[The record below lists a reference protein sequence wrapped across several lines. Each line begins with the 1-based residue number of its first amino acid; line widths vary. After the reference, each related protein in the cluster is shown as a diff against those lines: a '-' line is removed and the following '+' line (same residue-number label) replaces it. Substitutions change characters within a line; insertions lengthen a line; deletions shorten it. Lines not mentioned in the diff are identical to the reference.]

1 MNIIKNI
8 IAFAA
13 STFVSVGAIG
23 CNSHREGISTVD
35 ATEFAKEVA
44 SEDTPQ
50 LVDVRTPAE
59 FADGH
64 LPGAINID
72 IQSDSFDKVSTSTLS
87 RDKPVYVYCRSGKRS
102 LTAADHL
109 VDNGYKV
116 VNLKGGI
123 LEWNAQGM
131 PLATSAT
138 DNDSQQ
144 D

>member
-1 MNIIKNI
+1 M
-8 IAFAA
+8 
-13 STFVSVGAIG
+13 
-23 CNSHREGISTVD
+23 
-35 ATEFAKEVA
+35 
-44 SEDTPQ
+44 
-50 LVDVRTPAE
+50 RTPAE

-87 RDKPVYVYCRSGKRS
+87 KDKPVYVYCRSGKRS